1 MRVEAIPVVR
11 GARTLGVI
19 TMHTHAIA
27 QRTPSRLE
35 LTYRHLADALVPDD
49 RPWRVP
55 VAGGADR
62 PASGSSRWGD
72 GVIVLDVDGGVT
84 YASPNALGGPPAGT
98 SG

>member
-35 LTYRHLADALVPDD
+35 LTYRHLADALARMIAHGEFP
-49 RPWRVP
+49 RRRR
-55 VAGGADR
+55 R
-62 PASGSSRWGD
+62 PACVGELPGWATGSSCSMS
-72 GVIVLDVDGGVT
+72 T
-84 YASPNALGGPPAGT
+84 AA
-98 SG
+98 